1 MIQMDHRIVRS
12 PPLPRRCQCRPRL
25 NEHRWRSRHPPKRT
39 AIVMLHSHSSLHST
53 HISMTHIP
61 SPPSSPNTPPIS
73 LPLRSFTAPNPAPSS
88 SSQCPLQNSS
98 NCNCRAST
106 AKRFKCVHDPQRQS
120 QSRRGGGRGG
130 GWSIMDRLQSKC
142 NQSLLLQNVE
152 RGSRVMTGEER
163 QSLLQ
168 HGIDGAIIEMWPS
181 SE

>member
-1 MIQMDHRIVRS
+1 
-12 PPLPRRCQCRPRL
+12 
-25 NEHRWRSRHPPKRT
+25 
-39 AIVMLHSHSSLHST
+39 MLHSHSSLHST

-106 AKRFKCVHDPQRQS
+106 AKRFKFSRVSTAKWFKCVHDPQRQS
-120 QSRRGGGRGG
+120 QSRRGG

-152 RGSRVMTGEER
+152 RGSRVITGEER

-181 SE
+181 SKWRTFKIGV